1 MAMRIPCLATE
12 RLIIREFAPD
22 DLDTIHRILSDGFGG
37 VHPLPERQQWLQ
49 WAIMNY
55 RELDKLNQP
64 PYGDRAVVRKT
75 DDRLIGATGLVP
87 AYGPFGQ
94 LSYFTAQGLPEDRRY
109 RPEVGL
115 FWVIDPGCQGH
126 GYATEAARAMIDHA
140 FSALNLSRI
149 VAETD
154 YNNAASIGVMRK
166 LGMNIQNNPYP
177 DPVWFQVTG
186 ILENPKGT

>member
-1 MAMRIPCLATE
+1 
-12 RLIIREFAPD
+12 
-22 DLDTIHRILSDGFGG
+22 
-37 VHPLPERQQWLQ
+37 
-49 WAIMNY
+49 
-55 RELDKLNQP
+55 
-64 PYGDRAVVRKT
+64 
-75 DDRLIGATGLVP
+75 
-87 AYGPFGQ
+87 
-94 LSYFTAQGLPEDRRY
+94 
-109 RPEVGL
+109 
-115 FWVIDPGCQGH
+115 
-126 GYATEAARAMIDHA
+126 MIDHA